1 MKFGLCC
8 NLDLAPVAA
17 DAGFDYIEMTVPGL
31 LMPLADDAAF
41 EAMLANLRAV
51 KLPCLVVNCFV
62 PGDIKITGPA
72 ADPAR
77 LQQYVRTACDRAQR
91 AGVKVIVFGSGGAR
105 NIPDGIDRT
114 VAWKQLLAFCSMTG
128 PIAQAR
134 GVTIAIEPLNRAE
147 CNVLNSVTE
156 GAKLAREVNHPAI
169 RLLVDCFHWGRENES
184 PQAIVDAGDLLVH
197 THLATVANRILPG
210 EEEQDFAT
218 FFTALKK
225 AKYDGGV
232 SIEAQVENPGNLKKA
247 LEIIK
252 QVELQAREDK
262 RDLDAIRA
270 AKDEPTKPWGQ
281 VKKDLRR

>member
-8 NLDLAPVAA
+8 NLDLAPAAA

-31 LMPLADDAAF
+31 LMPLADDAVF
-41 EAMLANLRAV
+41 ETMLGKLRAA
-51 KLPCLVVNCFV
+51 KLPCPVVNCFV

-72 ADPAR
+72 VESAR
-77 LQQYVRTACDRAQR
+77 LEQYVHTACDRAQR

-105 NIPDGIDRT
+105 NIPDGFDRAY
-114 VAWKQLLAFCSMTG
+114 AWKQLLAFCAMTG
-128 PIAQAR
+128 PVAQAG
-134 GVTIAIEPLNRAE
+134 GVTIAIEPLNRSE
-147 CNVLNSVTE
+147 CNVLNSVIE

-184 PQAIVDAGDLLVH
+184 PQAIVDASDLLVH

-232 SIEAQVENPGNLKKA
+232 SIEAQVNNLGNLKKA
-247 LEIIK
+247 LTLIR
-252 QVELQAREDK
+252 QVA
-262 RDLDAIRA
+262 
-270 AKDEPTKPWGQ
+270 W
-281 VKKDLRR
+281 

>member
-8 NLDLAPVAA
+8 NLDLAPAAA

-41 EAMLANLRAV
+41 ETMLAKLRATR
-51 KLPCLVVNCFV
+51 LPCPVVNCFV

-77 LQQYVRTACDRAQR
+77 LQQYVHTACDRARR

-105 NIPDGIDRT
+105 NIPDGFDRAA
-114 VAWKQLLAFCSMTG
+114 AWKQLAAFCSMAG
-128 PIAQAR
+128 PVAQAC
-134 GVTIAIEPLNRAE
+134 GVTVAIEPLNRAE

-184 PQAIVDAGDLLVH
+184 PQAIVDAGGLLVH

-218 FFTALKK
+218 FFAALKK
-225 AKYDGGV
+225 VKYDGRV
-232 SIEAQVENPGNLKKA
+232 SIEAQVKNPGNLKKA

-252 QVELQAREDK
+252 LVVT
-262 RDLDAIRA
+262 
-270 AKDEPTKPWGQ
+270 P
-281 VKKDLRR
+281 